1 MHIRFFVLNIL
12 LYSFIFHFDLFVWVG
27 FLRFLSFHFVLFSFL
42 CFRARSR
49 TEIALNTRKKFTRV
63 LTTKK
68 NQMYIC
74 FKYCLFVSCLLVVVV
89 YVWMFFAVFSFAFFC
104 YVLCKTAGIRIL
116 SVFFHFSLFLCVNI
130 KICQLLACLLSNIRI
145 NKVILEINM
154 YMYIYALQ

>member
-1 MHIRFFVLNIL
+1 LFELVFFVFYHFISFCFLFFVLEREVEQKLHLIL
-12 LYSFIFHFDLFVWVG
+12 GKNLLEFLQLKKIKCIF
-27 FLRFLSFHFVLFSFL
+27 
-42 CFRARSR
+42 
-49 TEIALNTRKKFTRV
+49 ALNIV
-63 LTTKK
+63 V
-68 NQMYIC
+68 
-74 FKYCLFVSCLLVVVV
+74 CLFLVCWLLLF
-89 YVWMFFAVFSFAFFC
+89 MFELFFAVFSFAFFC